1 MHVIGRIEKMKLIKT
16 CFLVAIGIC
25 VIAGTSQ
32 AQTSQNKVA
41 KGFGLRT
48 GYGTN
53 PDQFVIGAQAVL
65 GKTLG
70 FMRFS
75 PSIDAGFGDDMS
87 SYLFNAD
94 FRLLSFSPPG
104 SPAGLYA
111 GTGAS
116 IAVYDFSNDGSDT
129 EVGLNVIGGL
139 TFPMGRTNEYNLE
152 VRFGVGDM
160 PELRVL
166 FGIMFGSR
174 SKPSTQTVEIR
185 R

>member
-1 MHVIGRIEKMKLIKT
+1 MKLSRISG
-16 CFLVAIGIC
+16 LVVLI
-25 VIAGTSQ
+25 TLLLSTMTW
-32 AQTSQNKVA
+32 AQSSSNSPS

-53 PDQFVIGAQAVL
+53 PDQFVIGAQTVL

-70 FMRFS
+70 FMRFA

-94 FRLLSFSPPG
+94 FRVLSFSPPG

-111 GTGAS
+111 GTGAC

-129 EVGLNVIGGL
+129 EVGLNLLAGL
-139 TFPMGRTNEYNLE
+139 TFPMGRKNEYNLE
-152 VRFGVGDM
+152 VRFGIGDM
-160 PELRVL
+160 PDLRVL
-166 FGIMFGSR
+166 FGIMLGSR

>member
-1 MHVIGRIEKMKLIKT
+1 MGY
-16 CFLVAIGIC
+16 
-25 VIAGTSQ
+25 
-32 AQTSQNKVA
+32 AQSSSNTPS
-41 KGFGLRT
+41 KGYGLNI

-70 FMRFS
+70 FMRFA

-87 SYLFNAD
+87 TYLFNAD
-94 FRLLSFSPPG
+94 FHVLTFSPPG
-104 SPAGLYA
+104 SPAGIYA

-116 IAVYDFSNDGSDT
+116 LAVFDFSNDGSDT
-129 EVGLNVIGGL
+129 EIGLNLITGL
-139 TFPMGRTNEYNLE
+139 TFPMGQKNEYNLE
-152 VRFGVGDM
+152 VRFGIADM
-160 PELRVL
+160 PDLRIQ

-174 SKPSTQTVEIR
+174 AKPTSKTVEFR

>member
-1 MHVIGRIEKMKLIKT
+1 MKVWRIYGLAI
-16 CFLVAIGIC
+16 VATLLLN
-25 VIAGTSQ
+25 VAAS
-32 AQTSQNKVA
+32 AQSSSHSPS

-53 PDQFVIGAQAVL
+53 PDQFVVGAQAVL

-70 FMRFS
+70 FMRFA

-87 SYLFNAD
+87 SFLFNAD

-111 GTGAS
+111 GAGTS
-116 IAVYDFSNDGSDT
+116 IAVFDAGHNNNDT
-129 EVGLNVIGGL
+129 EIGLHVVTGL
-139 TFPMGRTNEYNLE
+139 TFPMGRRNEYNLE
-152 VRFGVGDM
+152 VRFGIADM
-160 PELRVL
+160 PDLRVL
-166 FGIMFGSR
+166 CGIMLGSR

>member
-1 MHVIGRIEKMKLIKT
+1 MKYVRMLL
-16 CFLVAIGIC
+16 LVAASVC
-25 VIAGTSQ
+25 LIAGAAQSQ
-32 AQTSQNKVA
+32 SSESDAG

-48 GYGTN
+48 GYGTD

-65 GKTLG
+65 GKTFG
-70 FMRFS
+70 FMRFA
-75 PSIDAGFGDDMS
+75 PSIDAGFGDDVS

-94 FRLLSFSPPG
+94 FRLLSFSTPG

-111 GTGAS
+111 GTGVS

-129 EVGLNVIGGL
+129 EVGLNMIGGL
-139 TFPMGRTNEYNLE
+139 TFPMGQTNEYNLE
-152 VRFGVGDM
+152 VRFGIGDT